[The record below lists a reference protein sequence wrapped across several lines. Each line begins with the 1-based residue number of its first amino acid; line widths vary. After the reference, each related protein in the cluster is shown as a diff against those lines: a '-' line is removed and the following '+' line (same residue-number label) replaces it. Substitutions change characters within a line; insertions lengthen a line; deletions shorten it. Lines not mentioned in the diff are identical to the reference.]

1 MPYAERI
8 AGLGW
13 QEAVRRDP
21 ALALG
26 VNVVG
31 GDIVYPP
38 VAEAHGLASRPL
50 AEVLG

>member
-8 AGLGW
+8 AALGW

-26 VNVVG
+26 VNVVSG
-31 GDIVYPP
+31 EIVYPP
-38 VAEAHGLASRPL
+38 VAEAHGLSSREL
-50 AEVLG
+50 SEVLA